1 MAMTRARL
9 GARGSTR
16 AQLKIEILDPPTLKL
31 RGRQNARYG
40 AFEQFLGVF

>member
-9 GARGSTR
+9 GSRESAR
-16 AQLKIEILDPPTLKL
+16 ALLKIEILDPPTLKL
-31 RGRQNARYG
+31 RGRQNARYD